1 MYPGCLLCD
10 RQRAGVA
17 IPQHQ
22 EAHTETLW
30 HSAAHRSES
39 PKYLQYDSVQVNV
52 LQERYW
58 PGEIA
63 CAATGRGPSSRACV
77 APIQTRYSRRT
88 RLAGGQSATGY
99 VFPVRRAHA
108 LLHGSWGSAGH
119 ALVTSAAAVLRASLR
134 QPPDDHRGHRL
145 RAFNYPESIPLPVKS
160 QCPRISHAIR
170 AATAIQP
177 PITTPNAATSNQ
189 RPHSICSL
197 TQVK

>member
-30 HSAAHRSES
+30 RSAAHRSES

-63 CAATGRGPSSRACV
+63 CAATGRAPSSRACV

-88 RLAGGQSATGY
+88 RLAGGKSATGY
-99 VFPVRRAHA
+99 NFPVSRAHA
-108 LLHGSWGSAGH
+108 LIHSSWGSAGH
-119 ALVTSAAAVLRASLR
+119 AHETCDTAVLKS
-134 QPPDDHRGHRL
+134 
-145 RAFNYPESIPLPVKS
+145 SI
-160 QCPRISHAIR
+160 IH
-170 AATAIQP
+170 
-177 PITTPNAATSNQ
+177 TPN
-189 RPHSICSL
+189 RHSDPRN
-197 TQVK
+197 

>member
-30 HSAAHRSES
+30 RSAAHRSES

-63 CAATGRGPSSRACV
+63 CAATGRALSSRACV

-88 RLAGGQSATGY
+88 HLAGGQTAARC

-108 LLHGSWGSAGH
+108 LLPGSYGTDLH
-119 ALVTSAAAVLRASLR
+119 ALVT
-134 QPPDDHRGHRL
+134 
-145 RAFNYPESIPLPVKS
+145 
-160 QCPRISHAIR
+160 
-170 AATAIQP
+170 
-177 PITTPNAATSNQ
+177 
-189 RPHSICSL
+189 
-197 TQVK
+197 